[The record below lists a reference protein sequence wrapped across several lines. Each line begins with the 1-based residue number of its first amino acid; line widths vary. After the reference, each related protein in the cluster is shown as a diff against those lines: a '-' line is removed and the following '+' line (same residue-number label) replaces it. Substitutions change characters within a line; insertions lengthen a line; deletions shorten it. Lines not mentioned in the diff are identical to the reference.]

1 MSLDAELAKLNE
13 IVGRMALPFDGKSV
27 EVEGDG
33 TLILKGILATC
44 DVDRQGEK
52 FDESSLRS
60 AFQRYYERSPL
71 VVLNHK
77 LSQGIGKLIDATFN
91 KRGQIEVEAEI
102 YKPPAGD
109 PTEGAYNL
117 IRNGVLRA
125 LSIGGRW
132 RKVPLPNGVT
142 KLYVSEI
149 VESSVATGIGAN
161 ADALFEVVGQ
171 KSFGSLDDELERLAA
186 LDTNTLD
193 DDLAALR
200 GLV

>member
-1 MSLDAELAKLNE
+1 MNPLSARRSSVITIRGRLVILN
-13 IVGRMALPFDGKSV
+13 
-27 EVEGDG
+27 
-33 TLILKGILATC
+33 
-44 DVDRQGEK
+44 Q
-52 FDESSLRS
+52 
-60 AFQRYYERSPL
+60 
-71 VVLNHK
+71 K

-117 IRNGVLRA
+117 IRNGVLCA

-132 RKVPLPNGVT
+132 KKLPMPNGVT

-171 KSFGSLDDELERLAA
+171 KSFGGDLDDELKRLASLSA
-186 LDTNTLD
+186 DTLD
-193 DDLAALR
+193 RDLAVAAGAW
-200 GLV
+200 GLKAGRVPRADRSQRARAHGAPAEVAAVVR